1 MPGRDPDQIWSESVD
16 EGQRRLARRP
26 LGLAATG
33 LVGGIDV
40 MLGVMALAVVSGA
53 LAVSL
58 PEQIAHVGGSLFFG
72 IAFVLILVG
81 RSELFTEN
89 FLVPIAAL
97 LRGRGR
103 AADLA
108 VLWTVTMVG
117 NVVGIL
123 LLAAILTRAG
133 LVPPEALAAA
143 GILADTFASRDLAAA
158 FLSAV
163 VAGTTMTL
171 LTWMSEA
178 VELDV
183 SRIMLALMIGFVLAV
198 PSLNHAVVSVG
209 EMAFGLLAGTSDK
222 ATWTDLAQNFP
233 VAVAGNLVG
242 GLGFVTLARILQIRG
257 EPGNAPDEDTAA
269 PLPHDDSPAGAPLR
283 MGGDR

>member
-1 MPGRDPDQIWSESVD
+1 MPGRDPDEIWSESVE
-16 EGQRRLARRP
+16 EGERRLARRP

-33 LVGGIDV
+33 VVGGIDV
-40 MLGVMALAVVSGA
+40 MLGIMAMTVVSGA
-53 LAVSL
+53 LAISL
-58 PEQIAHVGGSLFFG
+58 PEQIAHVAGSLFFG
-72 IAFVLILVG
+72 VAFVLILVG

-103 AADLA
+103 ARDLA
-108 VLWTVTMVG
+108 VLWTVTMAG
-117 NVVGIL
+117 NLAGIL

-133 LVPPEALAAA
+133 LVPPDALDAA
-143 GILADTFASRDLAAA
+143 GTLADTFASRDIVAA

-171 LTWMSEA
+171 LTWLSEA
-178 VELDV
+178 VELDM
-183 SRIMLALMIGFVLAV
+183 SRIALALLMGFLLAV

-209 EMAFGLLAGTSDK
+209 EMSFGVLAGTSHK

-257 EPGNAPDEDTAA
+257 EPDNAPHEGTAA
-269 PLPHDDSPAGAPLR
+269 PLPQDGASVPAR
-283 MGGDR
+283 H

>member
-1 MPGRDPDQIWSESVD
+1 VAAPQPEEIYERTRK
-16 EGQRRLARRP
+16 EGKRRLSRP
-26 LGLAATG
+26 VLELGATA
-33 LVGGIDV
+33 LVGGFDV
-40 MLGVMALAVVSGA
+40 A
-53 LAVSL
+53 
-58 PEQIAHVGGSLFFG
+58 FG
-72 IAFVLILVG
+72 IAVYGLTVAAVVPRVGVNAAHVIGAVGFAIGFVFIVVG

-97 LRGRGR
+97 LRRRGR

-108 VLWTVTMVG
+108 VLWTVTMAG
-117 NVVGIL
+117 NLVGIL

-133 LVPPEALAAA
+133 LVPPSALTAA
-143 GILADTFASRDLAAA
+143 GTLADTFANRDLVAA

-171 LTWMSEA
+171 LTWLSEA
-178 VELDV
+178 VELDI
-183 SRIMLALMIGFVLAV
+183 SRIALGLLMGFLLAV

-209 EMAFGLLAGTSDK
+209 EMSFGILAGTADK

-233 VAVAGNLVG
+233 VAVVGNLVG

-257 EPGNAPDEDTAA
+257 EPDNAPDEDTAA
-269 PLPHDDSPAGAPLR
+269 PLPHEPASVTGS
-283 MGGDR
+283 G

>member
-1 MPGRDPDQIWSESVD
+1 MPGRDPDEIWSDSVD
-16 EGQRRLARRP
+16 EGERRLGRRP

-33 LVGGIDV
+33 VVGGIDV
-40 MLGVMALAVVSGA
+40 MLGIMAMTVVSGA
-53 LAVSL
+53 LAASL
-58 PEQIAHVGGSLFFG
+58 PEEISHVGGSLFFG

-97 LRGRGR
+97 LRRRGR

-108 VLWTVTMVG
+108 VLWTVTMAG
-117 NVVGIL
+117 NLVGIL

-133 LVPPEALAAA
+133 LVPPSALTAA
-143 GILADTFASRDLAAA
+143 GTLADTFANRDLVAA

-171 LTWMSEA
+171 LTWLSEA
-178 VELDV
+178 VELDI
-183 SRIMLALMIGFVLAV
+183 SRIALGLLMGFLLAV

-209 EMAFGLLAGTSDK
+209 EMSFGILAGTADK

-233 VAVAGNLVG
+233 VAVVGNLVG

-257 EPGNAPDEDTAA
+257 EPDNAPDEDTAA
-269 PLPHDDSPAGAPLR
+269 PLPHEPASVTGS
-283 MGGDR
+283 G

>member
-1 MPGRDPDQIWSESVD
+1 MPGRDPDEIWSDSVD
-16 EGQRRLARRP
+16 EGERRLGRRP

-33 LVGGIDV
+33 VVGGIDV
-40 MLGVMALAVVSGA
+40 MLGIMAMTVVSGA
-53 LAVSL
+53 LAASL
-58 PEQIAHVGGSLFFG
+58 PEEISHVGGSLFFG

-97 LRGRGR
+97 LRRRGR

-108 VLWTVTMVG
+108 VLWTVTMAG
-117 NVVGIL
+117 NLVGIL

-133 LVPPEALAAA
+133 LVPPSALTAA
-143 GILADTFASRDLAAA
+143 GTLADTFANRDLVAA

-171 LTWMSEA
+171 LTWLSEA
-178 VELDV
+178 VELDI
-183 SRIMLALMIGFVLAV
+183 SRIALGLLMGFLLAV

-209 EMAFGLLAGTSDK
+209 EMSFGILAGTADK

-233 VAVAGNLVG
+233 VAVVGNLVG
-242 GLGFVTLARILQIRG
+242 GLGFVTLARILRIRG
-257 EPGNAPDEDTAA
+257 EPDNAPDEDTAA
-269 PLPHDDSPAGAPLR
+269 PLPHEPASVTGS
-283 MGGDR
+283 G

>member
-1 MPGRDPDQIWSESVD
+1 MPGRDPDEIWSESVD
-16 EGQRRLARRP
+16 EGERRLGRRP
-26 LGLAATG
+26 TGLAATG
-33 LVGGIDV
+33 VVGGIDV
-40 MLGVMALAVVSGA
+40 MLGIMAMTVVSGA
-53 LAVSL
+53 LAASL
-58 PEQIAHVGGSLFFG
+58 PEEIAHVGGSLFFG

-97 LRGRGR
+97 LRRRGR
-103 AADLA
+103 PVDLA
-108 VLWTVTMVG
+108 VLWTVTMAG
-117 NVVGIL
+117 NLVGIVV
-123 LLAAILTRAG
+123 LAAILTRAG
-133 LVPPEALAAA
+133 LVPPSALTAA
-143 GILADTFASRDLAAA
+143 GTLADTFANRDLVAA

-171 LTWMSEA
+171 LTWLSEA
-178 VELDV
+178 VELDI
-183 SRIMLALMIGFVLAV
+183 SRIVLALLMGFLLAV

-209 EMAFGLLAGTSDK
+209 EMSFGILAGTSDK

-257 EPGNAPDEDTAA
+257 EPDNAPEEDTAA
-269 PLPHDDSPAGAPLR
+269 PLPREPASVTGS
-283 MGGDR
+283 G

>member
-1 MPGRDPDQIWSESVD
+1 MPGRDPDEIWSDSVE
-16 EGQRRLARRP
+16 EGERRLQRRP

-33 LVGGIDV
+33 VVGGIDV
-40 MLGVMALAVVSGA
+40 MLGVMALTVVSGA

-58 PEQIAHVGGSLFFG
+58 PEQIAHVGGSLVFG

-108 VLWTVTMVG
+108 VLWAVTMIG
-117 NVVGIL
+117 NLAGIL

-133 LVPPEALAAA
+133 LVPPEALKSA
-143 GILADTFASRDLAAA
+143 GTLADTFASRDIVAA

-163 VAGTTMTL
+163 VAGITMTL
-171 LTWMSEA
+171 LTWLSEA

-183 SRIMLALMIGFVLAV
+183 SRVALALIVGFLLAV
-198 PSLNHAVVSVG
+198 PSLNHAIVSVG
-209 EMAFGLLAGTSDK
+209 EMSLGLLAGTPEK

-242 GLGFVTLARILQIRG
+242 GLGFVTLARVLQIRG
-257 EPGNAPDEDTAA
+257 EPGDEGAAGDPAPAA
-269 PLPHDDSPAGAPLR
+269 RADAVPAGEASA
-283 MGGDR
+283 G

>member
-1 MPGRDPDQIWSESVD
+1 MPGRGPDEIWSDSVE
-16 EGQRRLARRP
+16 EGERRLRRRP
-26 LGLAATG
+26 MGLAATG
-33 LVGGIDV
+33 LIGGIDV
-40 MLGVMALAVVSGA
+40 MLGIVAMTVVSGA
-53 LAVSL
+53 LAISV
-58 PEQIAHVGGSLFFG
+58 PEPIAHVGGSLFFG

-103 AADLA
+103 APDLA
-108 VLWTVTMVG
+108 VLWTVTMAG
-117 NVVGIL
+117 NIAGIL
-123 LLAAILTRAG
+123 LLAVILTRAG
-133 LVPPEALAAA
+133 LVPPEALTAA
-143 GILADTFASRDLAAA
+143 GTLADTFATRDLLAA

-171 LTWMSEA
+171 LTWLAEA

-183 SRIMLALMIGFVLAV
+183 SRIGLALIMGFVLAL

-209 EMAFGLLAGTSDK
+209 EMSFGLLAGTAHE

-233 VAVAGNLVG
+233 VAGAGNLVG
-242 GLGFVTLARILQIRG
+242 GVGVVTLPRILQIRG
-257 EPGNAPDEDTAA
+257 EPGNRPVEDSAA
-269 PLPHDDSPAGAPLR
+269 PLPHDAPVAAGR
-283 MGGDR
+283 

>member
-1 MPGRDPDQIWSESVD
+1 MPGRDPDEIWSESVE
-16 EGQRRLARRP
+16 EGERRLARRP

-33 LVGGIDV
+33 VIGGIDV
-40 MLGVMALAVVSGA
+40 MLGIMAMTVVSGA
-53 LAVSL
+53 LAASL
-58 PEQIAHVGGSLFFG
+58 PEEIAHVGGSLFFG

-97 LRGRGR
+97 LRRRGR

-108 VLWTVTMVG
+108 VLWTVTMAG
-117 NVVGIL
+117 NILGIL

-133 LVPPEALAAA
+133 LVPPSALTAA
-143 GILADTFASRDLAAA
+143 GTLADTFASRDLFAA

-171 LTWMSEA
+171 LTWLSEA
-178 VELDV
+178 VELDI
-183 SRIMLALMIGFVLAV
+183 SRIALALLMGFLLAV

-209 EMAFGLLAGTSDK
+209 EMSFGLLAGTAHK
-222 ATWTDLAQNFP
+222 ATWIDLAQNFP

-242 GLGFVTLARILQIRG
+242 GLGFVTLARVLQIRG
-257 EPGNAPDEDTAA
+257 EPDNGPDEDTAA
-269 PLPHDDSPAGAPLR
+269 PLPHEPASV
-283 MGGDR
+283 GGRR

>member
-1 MPGRDPDQIWSESVD
+1 MPGRDPDEIWSESVD
-16 EGQRRLARRP
+16 EGERRLQRRP
-26 LGLAATG
+26 IGLAATG
-33 LVGGIDV
+33 VIGGIDV
-40 MLGVMALAVVSGA
+40 MLGIMAMTVVSGA
-53 LAVSL
+53 LAISL

-89 FLVPIAAL
+89 FLVPIAAI

-103 AADLA
+103 AVDLV
-108 VLWTVTMVG
+108 VLWLVTMVG
-117 NVVGIL
+117 NVAGIF

-133 LVPPEALAAA
+133 LVPPEALKSA
-143 GILADTFASRDLAAA
+143 GTLADTFANRDIVAA

-171 LTWMSEA
+171 LTWLSEA

-183 SRIMLALMIGFVLAV
+183 SRVLLALLVGFLLAV

-209 EMAFGLLAGTSDK
+209 EMSFGLLAGTPEK

-233 VAVAGNLVG
+233 VAVAGNLTG
-242 GLGFVTLARILQIRG
+242 GLGFVTLARVLQIRG
-257 EPGNAPDEDTAA
+257 EPGDEREPGASGDPAPAA
-269 PLPHDDSPAGAPLR
+269 RPQPLPAGEASAR
-283 MGGDR
+283 